1 MSGHF
6 TTLRSKGLKTDELFQ
21 YVYVTTQSWSN
32 DAKYYLVFAA
42 NSLKDVTLIVFYNV
56 LGNRSLNHLNEKRYF
71 VGFFGFFSLFFFS
84 FFIFAYHLKTKK
96 IYQIDCVTKQ
106 KRKTKS
112 LTRKSFSFITWII
125 LVLRLA
131 HFGFGFSL
139 PRINFS
145 FF

>member
-56 LGNRSLNHLNEKRYF
+56 LGNRSLNHLNEKGILWVF
-71 VGFFGFFSLFFFS
+71 LGFLACFFFS
-84 FFIFAYHLKTKK
+84 FFIFANHLKTKK
-96 IYQIDCVTKQ
+96 IYQIDYVTKQ